1 MNGEQE
7 ILNTVGER
15 IKKIRLDK
23 ELSQMDVAYKAEM
36 SMSHLSKIEHGRHV
50 PGLLVLIRIALALE
64 VKFSELTQDL
74 DRYT

>member
-7 ILNTVGER
+7 ILSTVGGR

-23 ELSQMDVAYKAEM
+23 ELSQMHIAEM
-36 SMSHLSKIEHGRHV
+36 SMSHLSKIEHGHHV

-64 VKFSELTQDL
+64 VKFSDLTQDL
-74 DRYT
+74 DQYT